1 MIDFL
6 QSRGDP
12 ARPSGV
18 RHLVL
23 AGMTGSVVIAYLS
36 RTALAPAG
44 STIQNELHLT
54 NLEMGAVHGIWAFG
68 YVAVQLP
75 GGWLG
80 DRFGR
85 RIMLPVYGIAWSLCT
100 LATAAATTFS
110 GLWWSRLIF
119 GGTQAGLIPC
129 LTRACIDW
137 FPEDRRGS
145 ASAAITAGMSAGA
158 VAASGLA
165 AVLVPWLGWRLTCQL
180 FALTGVLWAIEFW
193 ITFRDRPEGHP
204 WVNKEEIALIRGGKH
219 RELELDGDLD
229 AGLGQQARTGLGALG
244 VYGTVAFW
252 MLTGQGICR
261 TFCYNFL
268 TSWFPTYLER
278 AHGVKLTSAGLMTM
292 VPLLGV
298 VAGATGGGMIVDGL
312 LRQTGSRW
320 KSRSGVGASGMVLAG
335 LGSLAAIFASSP
347 AFALGILAL
356 GAASI
361 GLAAPATWA
370 ATMDLGGVRHAASVM
385 ALANM
390 AGNLGAFL
398 CPVSVG
404 AILDASGGRWNLVLL
419 MLAAVSFTGGLC
431 WIFFDP
437 EECRRPGP

>member
-1 MIDFL
+1 
-6 QSRGDP
+6 
-12 ARPSGV
+12 
-18 RHLVL
+18 
-23 AGMTGSVVIAYLS
+23 MTGSVVVAYLA
-36 RTALAPAG
+36 RTALAPTG
-44 STIQNELHLT
+44 STIQNELQLS

-68 YVAVQLP
+68 YVAFQLP

-85 RIMLPVYGIAWSLCT
+85 RTMLPVYGLAWALCT
-100 LATAAATTFS
+100 FWTATAVGFS
-110 GLWWSRLIF
+110 SLWWSRLIF
-119 GGTQAGLIPC
+119 GGAQAGLIPC

-165 AVLVPWLGWRLTCQL
+165 AILVPWLGWRLTCEL
-180 FALTGVLWAIEFW
+180 FALTGILWAVEFW
-193 ITFRDRPEGHP
+193 LTFRDRPEGHP
-204 WVNKEEIALIRGGKH
+204 WVNKQEIALIRGGKH
-219 RELELDGDLD
+219 KELDLVDDLD
-229 AGLGQQARTGLGALG
+229 TELRRPARTGQGGLG

-261 TFCYNFL
+261 TFCYNFF

-278 AHGVKLTSAGLMTM
+278 AHGVRLSSAGLMTM

-298 VAGATGGGMIVDGL
+298 VAGAAGGGMIVDGL

-320 KSRSGVGASGMVLAG
+320 LSRSGVGASGMVLAG
-335 LGSLAAIFASSP
+335 LGSLAALAVSSP
-347 AFALGILAL
+347 GPALGLLAL

-370 ATMDLGGVRHAASVM
+370 ATMDLGGARFAATVM
-385 ALANM
+385 ALTNM

-398 CPVSVG
+398 CPVAVG
-404 AILDASGGRWNLVLL
+404 AILDASGGRWSLVLL
-419 MLAAVSFTGGLC
+419 MLAAVAFTGGLC
-431 WIFFDP
+431 WIFLDP
-437 EECRRPGP
+437 QEQSSSRP